1 MGPKKGENA
10 MEEIF
15 DVVEIFGHAALFGNF
30 RTDHD
35 TVPEGWFCYDL
46 RGSDENPKMP
56 ATLEPYVVVN
66 HAGTILSP
74 ESIWI
79 DKEKGFREF
88 GGELEFL
95 GEETTLAE
103 FCKDCGF
110 EVPQVQQTDPPRP
123 ASSDEAGPF
132 YALTQEKQETQAAQ
146 MAQETQQVQKS
157 ENTMEM
163 EGM

>member
-1 MGPKKGENA
+1 MRQRKGENA
-10 MEEIF
+10 MEERF
-15 DVVEIFGHAALFGNF
+15 DVVEIFGHAALFGDC
-30 RTDHD
+30 RIDHD

-46 RGSDENPKMP
+46 RGSDEDPGMP

-66 HAGTILSP
+66 HVGTILSP

-79 DKEKGFREF
+79 DQEKGFREF
-88 GGELEFL
+88 GGEMEFL

-110 EVPQVQQTDPPRP
+110 EAPQVQQTDPPRP
-123 ASSDEAGPF
+123 ARSDEAGPF
-132 YALTQEKQETQAAQ
+132 YATMRETQE
-146 MAQETQQVQKS
+146 AQES
-157 ENTMEM
+157 ENTMGM